1 MDSVAYGKAAV
12 MSENEPYH
20 PPPGA
25 IRRRPVHRWY
35 EDTNLEQQQL
45 TEHYGT
51 GVAPNDDDKEQS
63 LAKRIRTG
71 NLQVVMIYR
80 S

>member
-1 MDSVAYGKAAV
+1 MYKIQEIQVALYLLVMDSVAYGKATV

-20 PPPGA
+20 LPPGA
-25 IRRRPVHRWY
+25 RRRRPVRRWC

-51 GVAPNDDDKEQS
+51 VVATNDDGKEQS
-63 LAKRIRTG
+63 LC
-71 NLQVVMIYR
+71 
-80 S
+80 